1 MKTKRIKLTVTFKGA
16 RPLEVYNLIMDEKK
30 HSAFTGTK
38 VSMSDDEVDG
48 KFEMFDGYCSG
59 FNIEL
64 KKGKKIVQGWHF
76 AEDGWPEGHFSIC
89 TFLFEKVPT
98 GTKLSFTQTDVP
110 ERNVE
115 SLKNGWKLYYWQ
127 PMKAYLAGKHSK

>member
-1 MKTKRIKLTVTFKGA
+1 MKTKAIKQTVTFPGA
-16 RPLEVYNLIMDEKK
+16 KPKEVYNLIMDEKK
-30 HSAFTGTK
+30 HSAFTGSK

-76 AEDGWPEGHFSIC
+76 AEEGWPEDFDDNQEAPG
-89 TFLFEKVPT
+89 LFMQPSMSAIDEPKINRQS
-98 GTKLSFTQTDVP
+98 SFTIISDSEIEP
-110 ERNVE
+110 R
-115 SLKNGWKLYYWQ
+115 
-127 PMKAYLAGKHSK
+127 